1 MIDFVQN
8 LISGVAVGCIY
19 ALAALGFVLIYKSS
33 RVINFANGQ
42 FIAIGAF
49 MAYALAVW
57 AGLPIWLAALV
68 SMLLTAGLGF
78 LVERVFLRRMVGQP
92 IISVIMV
99 TIGLAS
105 VLDGL
110 MYLTPFGSG
119 NFTFPA
125 FLPAGGLNLGGINIS
140 YPQLLAIGFTVVFLL
155 IFGWFFQRS
164 LLGVSMRAVADD
176 QLASMSVGVSVQR
189 VFALAWAVAGLTAAA
204 AGIVVGAVSG
214 LNQDGLIAI
223 GLAVFPAVILGGLD
237 SVPGAVVGGI
247 VIGVLQSFSTAYL
260 DGFFSQIGLVGGG
273 SQYVMPF
280 VVLLVMLWFKPH
292 GLFGTEEIE
301 RV

>member
-1 MIDFVQN
+1 MRDFLQF
-8 LISGVAVGCIY
+8 LLSGIAVGSIY

-33 RVINFANGQ
+33 RVINFAHGQ

-49 MAYALAVW
+49 ATYALATW
-57 AGLPIWLAALV
+57 AKLTFWLAAL
-68 SMLLTAGLGF
+68 LAILATAFLGF
-78 LVERVFLRRMVGQP
+78 AVEKIFLKRMVGQP

-119 NFTFPA
+119 NFSYPP
-125 FLPAGGLNLGGINIS
+125 FLPPGGLSLGGVSIS
-140 YPQLLAIGFTVVFLL
+140 YTQLLAIGFTAIFLL
-155 IFGWFFQRS
+155 LFTWFFRRS
-164 LLGVSMRAVADD
+164 TLGVSMRAVADD
-176 QLASMSVGVSVQR
+176 QMASMSVGVSVER

-204 AGIVVGAVSG
+204 AGIVVGTVSG
-214 LNQDGLIAI
+214 LNQGGLIGI

-237 SVPGAVVGGI
+237 SIPGAVVGG
-247 VIGVLQSFSTAYL
+247 VTIGVLQQLAAGYL
-260 DGFFSQIGLVGGG
+260 NQYVPGGG
-273 SQYVMPF
+273 TEYVLPF
-280 VVLLVMLWFKPH
+280 VVLLVMLWFKPY
-292 GLFGTEEIE
+292 GLFGIEEIE

>member
-1 MIDFVQN
+1 MIDFLQN

-19 ALAALGFVLIYKSS
+19 ALAALGFVLVYKSS
-33 RVINFANGQ
+33 RVINFSNGQ

-49 MAYALAVW
+49 AAYALASW
-57 AGLPIWLAALV
+57 AGLPVWLAAIAA
-68 SMLLTAGLGF
+68 MLLTAGLGF
-78 LVERVFLRRMVGQP
+78 VVERVFLRKLVGQP

-125 FLPAGGLNLGGINIS
+125 FLPQGNLSLGGISLS
-140 YPQLLAIGFTVVFLL
+140 YPQALAITFTAVFLIL
-155 IFGWFFQRS
+155 FGWFFQS
-164 LLGVSMRAVADD
+164 SVLGISMRAVADD
-176 QLASMSVGVSVQR
+176 QMASMSVGVSVKR
-189 VFALAWAVAGLTAAA
+189 VFALAWAVAGITAAA
-204 AGIVVGAVSG
+204 AGIVVGTVSG

-237 SVPGAVVGGI
+237 SIPGAVVGGI
-247 VIGVLQSFSTAYL
+247 TIGVLQSFSTAYL
-260 DGFFSQIGLVGGG
+260 DGLLTQIGLVGGG

-292 GLFGTEEIE
+292 GLFGTAEIE

>member
-1 MIDFVQN
+1 
-8 LISGVAVGCIY
+8 
-19 ALAALGFVLIYKSS
+19 
-33 RVINFANGQ
+33 
-42 FIAIGAF
+42 
-49 MAYALAVW
+49 
-57 AGLPIWLAALV
+57 
-68 SMLLTAGLGF
+68 
-78 LVERVFLRRMVGQP
+78 
-92 IISVIMV
+92 
-99 TIGLAS
+99 
-105 VLDGL
+105 
-110 MYLTPFGSG
+110 
-119 NFTFPA
+119 
-125 FLPAGGLNLGGINIS
+125 
-140 YPQLLAIGFTVVFLL
+140 VVFLL

>member
-1 MIDFVQN
+1 MIDLVQN

-57 AGLPIWLAALV
+57 AKLPIWLAALA

>member
-1 MIDFVQN
+1 LIDFVQN
-8 LISGVAVGCIY
+8 LISGIAVGCIY
-19 ALAALGFVLIYKSS
+19 ALAALGFVLVYKSS
-33 RVINFANGQ
+33 RVINFSNGQ
-42 FIAIGAF
+42 FIATGAF
-49 MAYALAVW
+49 LAYALAVW
-57 AGLPIWLAALV
+57 VKLPVLLAALLA
-68 SMLLTAGLGF
+68 MLLTAGLGF
-78 LVERVFLRRMVGQP
+78 LVERIFLRKMVGQP

-119 NFTFPA
+119 NFTFPQ
-125 FLPAGGLNLGGINIS
+125 FLPQGGLNLVGISVS
-140 YPQLLAIGFTVVFLL
+140 YPQLLAIGFTAIFLVL
-155 IFGWFFQRS
+155 FGWFFQRS
-164 LLGVSMRAVADD
+164 VLGVSMRAVADD
-176 QLASMSVGVSVQR
+176 QMASMSLGVSVQR

-247 VIGVLQSFSTAYL
+247 IIGILQAFSTAYL
-260 DGFFSQIGLVGGG
+260 DGALSQVGLVGGG

>member
-1 MIDFVQN
+1 MVDFVQN

-49 MAYALAVW
+49 LAYALAVW
-57 AGLPIWLAALV
+57 VKLPIWLAALA

-125 FLPAGGLNLGGINIS
+125 FLPAGGLNLGAINIS

-155 IFGWFFQRS
+155 LFGWFFQRS
-164 LLGVSMRAVADD
+164 VLGVSMRAVADD
-176 QLASMSVGVSVQR
+176 QMASMSVGVSVQR

-204 AGIVVGAVSG
+204 AGIVVGTVSG

-247 VIGVLQSFSTAYL
+247 IIGVLQSFSTAYL
-260 DGFFSQIGLVGGG
+260 DGLFSQIGLVGGG

>member
-57 AGLPIWLAALV
+57 VKLPIWLAALA

-140 YPQLLAIGFTVVFLL
+140 YPQLLAIGFTIVFLL

-164 LLGVSMRAVADD
+164 VLGVSMRAVADD

-189 VFALAWAVAGLTAAA
+189 VFALAWAVAGLTSAA
-204 AGIVVGAVSG
+204 AGMVVGTVSG
-214 LNQDGLIAI
+214 LNQDALIAI

-247 VIGVLQSFSTAYL
+247 VIGILQSFSTAYL
-260 DGFFSQIGLVGGG
+260 DALFSQIGLVGGG

-292 GLFGTEEIE
+292 GLFGTE
-301 RV
+301 RLS

>member
-1 MIDFVQN
+1 MVDFMQN

-57 AGLPIWLAALV
+57 IKLPIWLAALAA
-68 SMLLTAGLGF
+68 MLLTAGLGF

-125 FLPAGGLNLGGINIS
+125 FLPAGGLNLGAINIS

-155 IFGWFFQRS
+155 LFGWFFQRS
-164 LLGVSMRAVADD
+164 VLGVSMRAVADD
-176 QLASMSVGVSVQR
+176 QMAAMSVGVSVQR

-204 AGIVVGAVSG
+204 AGIVVGTVSG

-247 VIGVLQSFSTAYL
+247 VIGILQSFSTAYL
-260 DGFFSQIGLVGGG
+260 DGLFSQIGLVGGG

>member
-1 MIDFVQN
+1 MRDFLQF
-8 LISGVAVGCIY
+8 LLSGIAVGSIY

-33 RVINFANGQ
+33 RVINFAHGQ

-49 MAYALAVW
+49 AAYALATW
-57 AGLPIWLAALV
+57 AKLPFWLAAL
-68 SMLLTAGLGF
+68 LAILATAFLGF
-78 LVERVFLRRMVGQP
+78 AVEKIFLKRMVGQP

-119 NFTFPA
+119 NFSYPP
-125 FLPAGGLNLGGINIS
+125 FLPPGGLSLGGVSIS
-140 YPQLLAIGFTVVFLL
+140 YTQLLAIGFTAIFLL
-155 IFGWFFQRS
+155 LFTWFFRRS
-164 LLGVSMRAVADD
+164 TLGVSMRAVADD
-176 QLASMSVGVSVQR
+176 QMASMSVGVSVER

-204 AGIVVGAVSG
+204 AGIVVGTVSG
-214 LNQDGLIAI
+214 LNQGGLIGI

-237 SVPGAVVGGI
+237 SIPGAVVGG
-247 VIGVLQSFSTAYL
+247 VTIGVLQQLAAGYL
-260 DGFFSQIGLVGGG
+260 NQYVPGGG
-273 SQYVMPF
+273 TEYVLPF
-280 VVLLVMLWFKPH
+280 VVLLVMLWFKPY
-292 GLFGTEEIE
+292 GLFGIEEIE